1 MVKDEGEILFLRCW
15 LCSEV
20 TQASL
25 HCSVAA
31 SAHSIQLQAEAMGD
45 HVLICV

>member
-1 MVKDEGEILFLRCW
+1 MYSSGVD
-15 LCSEV
+15 CSEV

-31 SAHSIQLQAEAMGD
+31 SALSIQLEATAMGD
-45 HVLICV
+45 HVLICVSTKG